1 MVFVYFTLDISGFT
15 QLITEKAK
23 KHGGIPKWCS
33 FQIF

>member
-1 MVFVYFTLDISGFT
+1 MAFADFNLDISGFT